1 MVAMNSFGAEV
12 FKEAIEDYKKY
23 VFQTGLR
30 RFLIALLVFPAFQL
44 LSSTLLP
51 AYADDAALCR

>member
-12 FKEAIEDYKKY
+12 FKAIEDYKKY